1 MQQALKITT
10 AENYP
15 AAPLR
20 GTVGVDLWI
29 VLESAL
35 DEWRSRFRQNRIILE
50 EHLHPSIGDAAC
62 RDPFLL
68 KAALGHLLRNALEAT
83 RPHGRVGF
91 YARRNEEDRIEI
103 GIVDSGS
110 GIDPHHLGRILL
122 PLFSTKE
129 GHAGLGLNVASD
141 YLAQY
146 GATLRIESV
155 LGEGTTAE
163 IVLPAYT
170 E

>member
-1 MQQALKITT
+1 MQQALNITT
-10 AENYP
+10 RGDYP
-15 AAPLR
+15 AAPIR
-20 GTVGVDLWI
+20 GTFGVDLWI

-35 DEWRSRFRQNRIILE
+35 DEWHSRFSEKKIILE

-91 YARRNEEDRIEI
+91 YARRNEEDRVEI

-110 GIDPHHLGRILL
+110 GIDPNHLGRILL
-122 PLFSTKE
+122 PFFSTKE
-129 GHAGLGLNVASD
+129 GHAGLGLNAASE

-146 GATLRIESV
+146 GATLRIDSV

-163 IVLPAYT
+163 IVLPAQAV
-170 E
+170 